1 MYDIDQVIDLLVSL
15 FASPNIYDSVL
26 GIIPLS
32 TYLSAPPVIV
42 NVFPEPV

>member
-1 MYDIDQVIDLLVSL
+1 MLTYLLV
-15 FASPNIYDSVL
+15 FFAASPNIYETVL

-42 NVFPEPV
+42 NVLPDPVYP